1 MKFKYLLRGCY
12 LLITKFFKIVYCM
25 LYFNDGR
32 VALYSELTIGLKT
45 LKEFRTKLPHP
56 FGVVIGKGVTIGY
69 DCKFYQGVTIGAKL
83 EDGVSYPVLGNNV
96 TIYANS
102 VVVGDVKIGNNV
114 VIGASSLVLKDV
126 PDNSIVAGNPA
137 KIISTNNAFNE

>member
-1 MKFKYLLRGCY
+1 M
-12 LLITKFFKIVYCM
+12 
-25 LYFNDGR
+25 
-32 VALYSELTIGLKT
+32 
-45 LKEFRTKLPHP
+45 
-56 FGVVIGKGVTIGY
+56 
-69 DCKFYQGVTIGAKL
+69 
-83 EDGVSYPVLGNNV
+83 SYPVLGNNV

-137 KIISTNNAFNE
+137 KIISTNNAF